1 MDRNAT
7 RQASGGGEIG
17 CAPAGKASTHA
28 APWAP
33 CTISG
38 NRSIPRRPTPC
49 AWRSTTPG
57 GTWRHRATFSAHGFR
72 LIGRANGSPS
82 ASPTWCNVGNAI
94 PTISPRMRSTIWRDE
109 LHYEDNGV
117 ETRLCPVKPVP
128 SRYHDSAN
136 DGLCLHRK
144 GARNRTRGRSMF
156 RFPRNRA
163 RRGNRWN
170 LWASRTATPP
180 LKVGRVRRALLDAHL
195 LHGPV
200 HCYHAGLFSD
210 HIGSSAE
217 AAVRYR

>member
-49 AWRSTTPG
+49 ARRSTTPG

-82 ASPTWCNVGNAI
+82 ASPTWCNVANAI

-109 LHYEDNGV
+109 LHHEDNGV

-128 SRYHDSAN
+128 SRYHDSAT

-144 GARNRTRGRSMF
+144 GARDRPRGRSMF
-156 RFPRNRA
+156 RFQRNRA
-163 RRGNRWN
+163 RFHVVNFAQTPLLRNQMGTNRV
-170 LWASRTATPP
+170 APITPENNGTIP
-180 LKVGRVRRALLDAHL
+180 GDAIWMTRRCC
-195 LHGPV
+195 G
-200 HCYHAGLFSD
+200 
-210 HIGSSAE
+210 
-217 AAVRYR
+217 